1 MLGRLSQITVGILM
15 LVMLSWAAP
24 LSWAAQMDAELS
36 IAAMKGDMDTVQAL
50 IGQNVDVNRAQGD
63 GTTALH
69 WAAYRDDADMARL
82 LLDAG
87 ANVGAETRLGELTPL
102 FMASKSGYAPII
114 DMLVKAGADVN
125 SQTTI
130 GTTALM
136 MAAASGSA
144 DAVSV
149 LLDAG
154 ADPNAKDV
162 YQGQTALMF
171 AAAPGRVEV
180 IKVLAERG
188 ADIDATS
195 LVPDPRK
202 TEGAGGPK
210 WRKGDIA
217 LGGMTPLGFAARD
230 GRMAAVEALLDG
242 GADINK
248 LTASNG
254 MSALTI
260 AILNAHFDVA
270 KYLLEKDADPRPADT
285 SEGVTAL
292 YAVIDA
298 QWANRVWYPVPSPE
312 QEETGYFELLT
323 EILSRGVDPN
333 VRLEA
338 KLWQRQMHGDW
349 VDPAGATAFWR
360 AAQANDVPAMRALVE
375 AGANP
380 SIRSKDGVS
389 ALQVSTGYGYE
400 PQTSTYIP
408 DARLAA
414 VRYLVEEVGADVGS
428 YDNKGYTPLHGAGL
442 TAEKNLDVIRYL
454 VAMGAD
460 VKARANQVFGGQDDP
475 NVDVEP
481 GTGDSVA
488 DMANGPKPHNLV
500 HLDAVILLEE
510 LGSENSDNCR
520 ASTCVNRAKKD
531 SDSSGSRQ

>member
-1 MLGRLSQITVGILM
+1 MRVRLSQITVGILM
-15 LVMLSWAAP
+15 ATMLSWAAP
-24 LSWAAQMDAELS
+24 VDAELS
-36 IAAMKGDMDTVQAL
+36 IAAMTGDMETVQAL
-50 IGQNVDVNRAQGD
+50 ILQNVDVNQAQGD

-69 WAAYRDDADMARL
+69 WAAYRDDADMAHL

-87 ANVGAETRLGELTPL
+87 ANVSAETRLGELTPL
-102 FMASKSGYAPII
+102 FMAAKNGYAQIVSL
-114 DMLVKAGADVN
+114 LVEAGADVN
-125 SQTTI
+125 RKTTI

-136 MAAASGSA
+136 MAAASG
-144 DAVSV
+144 DAGAVTV

-154 ADPNAKDV
+154 ADPNVKDV
-162 YQGQTALMF
+162 NQGQTALMF

-180 IKVLAERG
+180 IKALAANG
-188 ADIDATS
+188 AEVDATS

-202 TEGAGGPK
+202 TEGAGGPR

-217 LGGMTPLGFAARD
+217 LGGMTPLQFASRD
-230 GRMAAVEALLDG
+230 GHMAAIEALLES

-270 KYLLEKDADPRPADT
+270 NFLLEEGADPRPADT

-292 YAVIDA
+292 YALIDA

-312 QEETGYFELLT
+312 QEETGYLELLDD
-323 EILSRGVDPN
+323 ILARDIDLD
-333 VRLEA
+333 VRLKA
-338 KLWQRQMHGDW
+338 KMWQRQMHGDW

-360 AAQANDVPAMRALVE
+360 AAQANDVPAMRALIA

-380 SIRSKDGVS
+380 SIRSRNGVS
-389 ALQVSTGYGYE
+389 PLQVATGYGYE

-408 DARLAA
+408 EARLAA
-414 VRYLVEEVGADVGS
+414 VRYLVEEVGADVNS
-428 YDNKGYTPLHGAGL
+428 HDKKGYTPLHGAGL
-442 TAEKNLDVIRYL
+442 TAEKDQAVIRYL

-460 VKARANQVFGGQDDP
+460 VNTRANQIFGGGDDP

-500 HLDAVILLEE
+500 HLDALILLEE
-510 LGSENSDNCR
+510 LGSDNSNNCR